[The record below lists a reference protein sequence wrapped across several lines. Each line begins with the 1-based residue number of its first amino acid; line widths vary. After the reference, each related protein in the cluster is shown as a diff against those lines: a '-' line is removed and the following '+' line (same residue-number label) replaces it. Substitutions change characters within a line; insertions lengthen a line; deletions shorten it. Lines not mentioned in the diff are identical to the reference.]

1 MLFRSVTLPPASLS
15 PIQRVCHRDRL
26 AVDADQCAGAAVLYL
41 FSDAM
46 LGGTSFYRARHDTQR
61 TDALMRH
68 WSTLDGEEFSRETGW
83 PSAYMTTSNEH
94 FERIAIVEPRWN
106 RLVFY
111 DGSVFHSSHIE
122 HPERLSSR
130 PAQGRLTLNLFFVCR
145 RSAR

>member
-1 MLFRSVTLPPASLS
+1 MFQVGNW
-15 PIQRVCHRDRL
+15 DRL
-26 AVDADQCAGAAVLYL
+26 
-41 FSDAM
+41 
-46 LGGTSFYRARHDTQR
+46 RPN
-61 TDALMRH
+61 
-68 WSTLDGEEFSRETGW
+68 GEEFSRETGW